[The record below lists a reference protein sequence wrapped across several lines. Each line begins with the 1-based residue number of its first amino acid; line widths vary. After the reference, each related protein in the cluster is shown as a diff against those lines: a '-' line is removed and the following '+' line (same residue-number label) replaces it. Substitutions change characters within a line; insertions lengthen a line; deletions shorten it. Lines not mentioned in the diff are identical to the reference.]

1 MNEEMNNG
9 SSVEKTPFYKKNW
22 FVILLIIFIP
32 PAGLI
37 MMWVNKQFRK
47 TARIV
52 LTVVLAIYS
61 IIWLGALVSPKP
73 AQTTQPEP
81 TTQSQAQPSANV
93 SATTA
98 PTPEPTP
105 DVPTEYKSALKK
117 AKSYSDTMHMSK
129 QGLYD
134 QLTSEYGEKFSVEAA
149 QYAIDNLDAD
159 YNYNALQ
166 KAISYQETMAMSPEA
181 IRDQLT
187 SEYGEKFTQEEADYA
202 IANLPQ

>member
-9 SSVEKTPFYKKNW
+9 GSVEKTPFYKKNW

-37 MMWVNKQFRK
+37 MMWVNKQFGK

-81 TTQSQAQPSANV
+81 TTQSQTQPSANV